1 MTPRTYPLLAL
12 LAAVTWSAPALAQT
26 GPTPEPLDA
35 TFNVFMRATLIGL
48 ERVRVEQTASGWTI
62 SSTGQL
68 SPPLDVVN
76 RRFEMRYD
84 SEWRPLRLSLDA
96 TVKGQPYSLQTT
108 FRGSSA
114 TSEVRQG
121 RERTTQTAT
130 VSAETVV
137 LANNFIMFFAAYEAL
152 TRRLAGL
159 AAGAELPVYVAPF
172 GEIIARLNS
181 FSDDQI
187 QTAAN
192 LIDVRRYQVTFLDPG
207 LPLETEIWA
216 DADHRLLRVSIP
228 VASLDVARQDVISA
242 GSRLLSER
250 HPGDEEVRVAA
261 SGFSLAVTITKPVGQ
276 APPAAGRWPAVLLV
290 PGSGLVDR
298 DERVF
303 GIPIFGQIAGALA
316 DAGVLVARYDKRG
329 VGQSGGRTESATLE
343 DYADDVRTI
352 VRYLDRR
359 PDVDQ
364 QRIVAVGHSEG
375 GWVALLAASK
385 ENKIAGLAL
394 IATPGIVGAELALEQ
409 QRHALDRTVDSL
421 VERHA
426 KIDLQR
432 KIHQAVIS
440 GQGWDDIPADLRRQ
454 ADTPWFRSFL
464 TFDPAD
470 AMRNVRQPII
480 IVQGELDRQVPPY
493 HADQLVELARTRN
506 RDVSADAVLLDGIN
520 HLLVPAT
527 TGEVDEYT
535 RLAGE
540 TVSPELVSA
549 IIDWLS
555 RTLPAPGR

>member
-1 MTPRTYPLLAL
+1 MATRTCALLAL

-26 GPTPEPLDA
+26 GPRPEPLDA
-35 TFNVFMRATLIGL
+35 TFNVFLRATLIGF
-48 ERVRVEQTASGWTI
+48 ERVRVERTATGWTI
-62 SSTGQL
+62 SSIGEL
-68 SPPLDVVN
+68 SPPLDVLN
-76 RRFEMRYD
+76 RRFELRYD
-84 SEWRPLRLSLDA
+84 SEWRPLELSIEA

-108 FRGSSA
+108 FRGGAA
-114 TSEVRQG
+114 TSEVRRG
-121 RERTTQTAT
+121 SERTTQTAA

-137 LANNFIMFFAAYEAL
+137 LPNDFFAAYEAL

-159 AAGAELPVYVAPF
+159 AAGAELPVYVAPL
-172 GEIIARLNS
+172 GEVTVRLNS

-187 QTAAN
+187 QTAVDV
-192 LIDVRRYQVTFLDPG
+192 IDVRRYQVTFLDPG
-207 LPLETEIWA
+207 LPFEAEIWA
-216 DADHRLLRVSIP
+216 DADHRLLRVSVP
-228 VASLDVARQDVISA
+228 AASLDIARQDVISA

-250 HPGDEEVRVAA
+250 HPGDEEVRVGA
-261 SGFSLAVTITKPVGQ
+261 SGFSLAATITKPVGQ
-276 APPAAGRWPAVLLV
+276 APAAAGPWPAVLLV
-290 PGSGLVDR
+290 PGSESVDR
-298 DERVF
+298 DEDVF

-316 DAGVLVARYDKRG
+316 DAGFLVARYDKRG
-329 VGQSGGRTESATLE
+329 VGQSGGRAESAALE
-343 DYADDVRTI
+343 DYADDVRI
-352 VRYLDRR
+352 MVRYLDKR
-359 PDVDQ
+359 PDVDRW
-364 QRIVAVGHSEG
+364 RIVVAGHSEG

-385 ENKIAGLAL
+385 EKKIAGLAL
-394 IATPGIVGAELALEQ
+394 IATPSIVGAELVLEQ
-409 QRHALDRTVDSL
+409 QRRVLDRTVDSL

-432 KIHQAVIS
+432 KIHHAVIS

-470 AMRNVRQPII
+470 TMRKVRQPVI

-493 HADQLVELARTRN
+493 HADQLVELARARN
-506 RDVSADAVLLDGIN
+506 RDVSAVFLDGIN
-520 HLLVPAT
+520 HLLVPGT
-527 TGEVDEYT
+527 TGAADEYA

>member
-1 MTPRTYPLLAL
+1 MTPRTYALLAL
-12 LAAVTWSAPALAQT
+12 LAAVTWSAPALAQNR
-26 GPTPEPLDA
+26 PPPEPLDA
-35 TFNVFMRATLIGL
+35 TFNVFVRATLIGF
-48 ERVRVEQTASGWTI
+48 ERVRVEQTATGWTI
-62 SSTGQL
+62 SSIGEL
-68 SPPLDVVN
+68 SPPLDVLN
-76 RRFEMRYD
+76 RRFELLYD
-84 SEWRPLRLSLDA
+84 SEWRPLELSIDA

-108 FRGSSA
+108 FRGGSA

-121 RERTTQTAT
+121 SERTTQTAA

-137 LANNFIMFFAAYEAL
+137 LPNDFFAAYEAL

-159 AAGAELPVYVAPF
+159 AAGAELPVYVAPL
-172 GEIIARLNS
+172 GEVIARLNS

-187 QTAAN
+187 QTAVDV
-192 LIDVRRYQVTFLDPG
+192 IDVRRYQLTFLDPG
-207 LPLETEIWA
+207 LPFETELWA
-216 DADHRLLRVSIP
+216 DADHRLLRVSVP
-228 VASLDVARQDVISA
+228 AASLDVARQDVISA
-242 GSRLLSER
+242 GARLLTER
-250 HPGDEEVRVAA
+250 HPGDEEARVAA
-261 SGFSLAVTITKPVGQ
+261 SGFSLAATITKPVGQ

-290 PGSGLVDR
+290 PGSESVDR
-298 DERVF
+298 DEDVF

-316 DAGVLVARYDKRG
+316 DAGFLVARYDKRG
-329 VGQSGGRTESATLE
+329 VGLSGGRAESAALE
-343 DYADDVRTI
+343 DYADDVRTM
-352 VRYLDRR
+352 VRYLDKR
-359 PDVDQ
+359 PDVDR

-394 IATPGIVGAELALEQ
+394 VATPSIVGAELVLEQ
-409 QRHALDRTVDSL
+409 QRRALDRTVDSL
-421 VERHA
+421 IERHA
-426 KIDLQR
+426 QIDLQR
-432 KIHQAVIS
+432 KIHRAVIS
-440 GQGWDDIPADLRRQ
+440 GRGWDDIPADLRRQ

-470 AMRNVRQPII
+470 AMRKVRQPVI

-493 HADQLVELARTRN
+493 HADQLIELARARN

-527 TGEVDEYT
+527 TGEADEYA

>member
-1 MTPRTYPLLAL
+1 MTPRTYARLAL
-12 LAAVTWSAPALAQT
+12 LAAVIWSAPALAQT
-26 GPTPEPLDA
+26 GPPPEPLDA
-35 TFNVFMRATLIGL
+35 TFNIFMRATPIGL
-48 ERVRVEQTASGWTI
+48 ERVRVERTASGWTI
-62 SSTGQL
+62 SSTGRL

-84 SEWRPLRLSLDA
+84 SEWRPLELSIDA

-121 RERTTQTAT
+121 GERTTQTAT
-130 VSAETVV
+130 VSAETVA
-137 LANNFIMFFAAYEAL
+137 LPNNLFAPYEAL

-159 AAGAELPVYVAPF
+159 AAGAELPLYVAPR

-187 QTAAN
+187 QTAVN
-192 LIDVRRYQVTFLDPG
+192 VIDVRRYQVTFLNPG
-207 LPLETEIWA
+207 LPLEVEIWA

-228 VASLDVARQDVISA
+228 AASLDVARQDVVSA

-261 SGFSLAVTITKPVGQ
+261 SGFSLVATITKPVGQ

-290 PGSGLVDR
+290 PGPESVDR
-298 DERVF
+298 DEHVF

-316 DAGVLVARYDKRG
+316 DAGFLVARYDKRG

-343 DYADDVRTI
+343 DYVDDVRTI

-359 PDVDQ
+359 PDVDR
-364 QRIVAVGHSEG
+364 QRIVAAGHSDG

-385 ENKIAGLAL
+385 EKKIAGLAL
-394 IATPGIVGAELALEQ
+394 IATPGIVGAELVLEQ
-409 QRHALDRTVDSL
+409 QRRALDRTVDSL

-470 AMRNVRQPII
+470 AMRKVRQPVI

-493 HADQLVELARTRN
+493 HADQLVELARART

-527 TGEVDEYT
+527 TGEVDEYA

>member
-1 MTPRTYPLLAL
+1 MTPRTYARLAL
-12 LAAVTWSAPALAQT
+12 LAAVIWSAPALAQT
-26 GPTPEPLDA
+26 GPPPEPLDA
-35 TFNVFMRATLIGL
+35 TFNIFMRATPIGL
-48 ERVRVEQTASGWTI
+48 ERVRVERTASGWTI
-62 SSTGQL
+62 SSTGRL
-68 SPPLDVVN
+68 SPALDVVN

-84 SEWRPLRLSLDA
+84 SEWRPLELSIDA

-121 RERTTQTAT
+121 GERTTQTAT
-130 VSAETVV
+130 VSAETVA
-137 LANNFIMFFAAYEAL
+137 LPNNLFAPYEAL

-159 AAGAELPVYVAPF
+159 AAGAELPLYVAPR

-187 QTAAN
+187 QTAVN
-192 LIDVRRYQVTFLDPG
+192 VIDVRRYQVTFLNPG
-207 LPLETEIWA
+207 LPLEVEIWA

-228 VASLDVARQDVISA
+228 AASLDVARQDVVSA

-261 SGFSLAVTITKPVGQ
+261 SGFSLVATITKPVGQ

-290 PGSGLVDR
+290 PGPESVDR
-298 DERVF
+298 DEHVF

-316 DAGVLVARYDKRG
+316 DAGFLVARYDKRG

-343 DYADDVRTI
+343 DYVDDVRTI

-359 PDVDQ
+359 PDVDR
-364 QRIVAVGHSEG
+364 QRIVAAGHSDG

-385 ENKIAGLAL
+385 EKKIAGLAL
-394 IATPGIVGAELALEQ
+394 IATPGIVGAELVLEQ
-409 QRHALDRTVDSL
+409 QRRALDRTVDSL

-470 AMRNVRQPII
+470 AMRKVRQPVIV
-480 IVQGELDRQVPPY
+480 VQGELDRQVPPY
-493 HADQLVELARTRN
+493 HADQLVELARART

-527 TGEVDEYT
+527 TGEVDEYA

>member
-1 MTPRTYPLLAL
+1 MATRTCALLAL

-26 GPTPEPLDA
+26 RPPPEPLDA
-35 TFNVFMRATLIGL
+35 TFNVFVRATLVGF
-48 ERVRVEQTASGWTI
+48 ERVRVEQTATGWTI
-62 SSTGQL
+62 SSIGEL
-68 SPPLDVVN
+68 SPPLDVLN
-76 RRFEMRYD
+76 RRFELRYD
-84 SEWRPLRLSLDA
+84 SEWRPLELSIDA

-108 FRGSSA
+108 FRGGSA
-114 TSEVRQG
+114 TSELRQG
-121 RERTTQTAT
+121 SERTTQTAA

-137 LANNFIMFFAAYEAL
+137 LPNDFFAAYEAL

-159 AAGAELPVYVAPF
+159 AAGAELPVYVAPL
-172 GEIIARLNS
+172 GEVIARLNS

-187 QTAAN
+187 QTAVDV
-192 LIDVRRYQVTFLDPG
+192 IDVRRYQLTFLDPG
-207 LPLETEIWA
+207 LPFETELWA
-216 DADHRLLRVSIP
+216 DADHRLLRVSVP
-228 VASLDVARQDVISA
+228 AASLDIARQDVISA

-261 SGFSLAVTITKPVGQ
+261 SGFSLAATITKPVGQ
-276 APPAAGRWPAVLLV
+276 APPVAGPWPAVLLV
-290 PGSGLVDR
+290 PGSGSVDR
-298 DERVF
+298 DEDVF

-316 DAGVLVARYDKRG
+316 DAGFLVARYDKRG
-329 VGQSGGRTESATLE
+329 VGLSGGRAESAALE
-343 DYADDVRTI
+343 DYADDVRTM
-352 VRYLDRR
+352 VRYLDKR
-359 PDVDQ
+359 PDVDR

-394 IATPGIVGAELALEQ
+394 VATPSIVGAELVLEQ
-409 QRHALDRTVDSL
+409 QRRALDRTVDSL

-440 GQGWDDIPADLRRQ
+440 GEGWDDIPADLRRQ

-470 AMRNVRQPII
+470 VMRKVRQPVI

-493 HADQLVELARTRN
+493 HADQLIELARARN
-506 RDVSADAVLLDGIN
+506 RDVSADGVSLDGIN

-527 TGEVDEYT
+527 TGEADEYA

>member
-1 MTPRTYPLLAL
+1 MTPRTYALLAL
-12 LAAVTWSAPALAQT
+12 LAAVTWSAPALAQNR
-26 GPTPEPLDA
+26 PPPEPLDA
-35 TFNVFMRATLIGL
+35 MFNVFVRGTLIGF
-48 ERVRVEQTASGWTI
+48 ERVRVEQTATGWTI
-62 SSTGQL
+62 SSIGQL
-68 SPPLDVVN
+68 SPPLDVLN
-76 RRFEMRYD
+76 RRFELLYD
-84 SEWRPLRLSLDA
+84 SEWRPLKLSIDA

-108 FRGSSA
+108 FRGGSA

-121 RERTTQTAT
+121 SERTTQTAA

-137 LANNFIMFFAAYEAL
+137 LPNDFFAAYEAL

-159 AAGAELPVYVAPF
+159 AAGAELPVYVAPL
-172 GEIIARLNS
+172 GEVTVRLNS

-187 QTAAN
+187 QTAVDV
-192 LIDVRRYQVTFLDPG
+192 IDVRRYQLTFLDPG
-207 LPLETEIWA
+207 LPFEAEIWA
-216 DADHRLLRVSIP
+216 DADHRLLRVSVP
-228 VASLDVARQDVISA
+228 AASLDIARQDVISA

-250 HPGDEEVRVAA
+250 HPGDEEVRVGA
-261 SGFSLAVTITKPVGQ
+261 SGFSLAATITKPVGQ
-276 APPAAGRWPAVLLV
+276 APAAAGRWPAVLLV
-290 PGSGLVDR
+290 PGSESVDR
-298 DERVF
+298 DEDVF

-316 DAGVLVARYDKRG
+316 DAGFLVARYDKRG
-329 VGQSGGRTESATLE
+329 VGQSGGRAESAALE
-343 DYADDVRTI
+343 DYADDVRI
-352 VRYLDRR
+352 MVRYLDKR
-359 PDVDQ
+359 PDVDR

-394 IATPGIVGAELALEQ
+394 VATPSIVGAELVLEQ
-409 QRHALDRTVDSL
+409 QRRVLDRTVDSL

-426 KIDLQR
+426 LIDLQR

-440 GQGWDDIPADLRRQ
+440 GRGWDDIPADLRRQ

-470 AMRNVRQPII
+470 AMRKVRQPVI

-493 HADQLVELARTRN
+493 HADQLVELARARN
-506 RDVSADAVLLDGIN
+506 RDVSADAVLLGGIN

-527 TGEVDEYT
+527 TGEAGEYA

>member
-1 MTPRTYPLLAL
+1 MTPRTYARLAL
-12 LAAVTWSAPALAQT
+12 LAAVIWSAPALAQT
-26 GPTPEPLDA
+26 GPLPEPLDA
-35 TFNVFMRATLIGL
+35 TFNIFMRATLIGL
-48 ERVRVEQTASGWTI
+48 ERVRVERTASGWTI
-62 SSTGQL
+62 SSTGRL
-68 SPPLDVVN
+68 CPPLDVVN

-84 SEWRPLRLSLDA
+84 SEWRPLELSIDA

-121 RERTTQTAT
+121 GERTTQTAT
-130 VSAETVV
+130 VSADTVA
-137 LANNFIMFFAAYEAL
+137 LPNNLFAPYEAL

-159 AAGAELPVYVAPF
+159 AAGAELPLYVAPR

-187 QTAAN
+187 QTAVN
-192 LIDVRRYQVTFLDPG
+192 VIDVHRYQVTFLNPG
-207 LPLETEIWA
+207 LPLEVEIWA

-228 VASLDVARQDVISA
+228 AASLDVARQDVVSA

-261 SGFSLAVTITKPVGQ
+261 SGFSLVATITKPVGQ
-276 APPAAGRWPAVLLV
+276 APPAAGRWPTVLLV
-290 PGSGLVDR
+290 PGPESVDR
-298 DERVF
+298 DEHVF

-316 DAGVLVARYDKRG
+316 DAGFLVARYDKRG

-343 DYADDVRTI
+343 DYVDDVRTI
-352 VRYLDRR
+352 IRYLDRR
-359 PDVDQ
+359 PDVDR
-364 QRIVAVGHSEG
+364 QRIVAAGHSDG

-385 ENKIAGLAL
+385 EKKIAGLAL
-394 IATPGIVGAELALEQ
+394 IATPGIVGAELVLEQ
-409 QRHALDRTVDSL
+409 QRRALDRTVDSL

-440 GQGWDDIPADLRRQ
+440 GQGWDDIPAELRRQ

-470 AMRNVRQPII
+470 AMRKVRQPVI

-493 HADQLVELARTRN
+493 HADQLVELARART
-506 RDVSADAVLLDGIN
+506 RDVSADTVLLDGIN
-520 HLLVPAT
+520 HLLVSAT
-527 TGEVDEYT
+527 TGEVDEYA

-540 TVSPELVSA
+540 TVSPELISA

>member
-1 MTPRTYPLLAL
+1 MTPRAYALLAL

-26 GPTPEPLDA
+26 RPPPEPLDA
-35 TFNVFMRATLIGL
+35 TFNVFVRATLIGF
-48 ERVRVEQTASGWTI
+48 ERVRVEQTATGWTI
-62 SSTGQL
+62 SSIGEL
-68 SPPLDVVN
+68 SPPLDVLN

-84 SEWRPLRLSLDA
+84 SEWRPLELSINA

-108 FRGSSA
+108 FRGGSA

-121 RERTTQTAT
+121 IERTTQTAA
-130 VSAETVV
+130 VSAETVA
-137 LANNFIMFFAAYEAL
+137 LPNDFFAAYEAL

-159 AAGAELPVYVAPF
+159 AAGAELPVYVAPL
-172 GEIIARLNS
+172 GEVIARLNS

-187 QTAAN
+187 QTAVDV
-192 LIDVRRYQVTFLDPG
+192 IDVRRYQLTFLDPG
-207 LPLETEIWA
+207 LPFETEIWA
-216 DADHRLLRVSIP
+216 DADHRLLRVSVP
-228 VASLDVARQDVISA
+228 AASLDVARQDVVSA
-242 GSRLLSER
+242 GARLLSER

-261 SGFSLAVTITKPVGQ
+261 SGFSLAATITKPVGQ

-290 PGSGLVDR
+290 PNSESVDR
-298 DERVF
+298 DEDVF

-316 DAGVLVARYDKRG
+316 DAGFLVARYDKRG
-329 VGQSGGRTESATLE
+329 VGLSGGRVESAALE
-343 DYADDVRTI
+343 DYADDVRTM
-352 VRYLDRR
+352 VRYLDKR
-359 PDVDQ
+359 PDVDR

-394 IATPGIVGAELALEQ
+394 IATPSIVGAELVLEQ
-409 QRHALDRTVDSL
+409 QRRMLDRTVDSL

-426 KIDLQR
+426 QIDLQR

-440 GQGWDDIPADLRRQ
+440 GRGWDDIPADLRRQ

-470 AMRNVRQPII
+470 AMRKVRQPVIV
-480 IVQGELDRQVPPY
+480 VQGELDRQVPPY
-493 HADQLVELARTRN
+493 HADQLIELARARN

-527 TGEVDEYT
+527 TGAADEYA

>member
-1 MTPRTYPLLAL
+1 MTTRTCALLAL

-26 GPTPEPLDA
+26 GPRPEPLDA
-35 TFNVFMRATLIGL
+35 TFNVFLRATLIGF
-48 ERVRVEQTASGWTI
+48 ERVRVERTATGWTI
-62 SSTGQL
+62 SSIGQL
-68 SPPLDVVN
+68 SPPLDVLN
-76 RRFEMRYD
+76 RRFELRYD
-84 SEWRPLRLSLDA
+84 SEWRPLELSIDA

-108 FRGSSA
+108 FRGGAA
-114 TSEVRQG
+114 TSEVRRG
-121 RERTTQTAT
+121 SERTTQTAA

-137 LANNFIMFFAAYEAL
+137 LPNDFFAAYEAL

-159 AAGAELPVYVAPF
+159 AAGAELPVYVAPV
-172 GEIIARLNS
+172 GEVIARLNS

-187 QTAAN
+187 QTAVDV
-192 LIDVRRYQVTFLDPG
+192 IDVRRYQVTFLDPG
-207 LPLETEIWA
+207 LPFEAEIWA
-216 DADHRLLRVSIP
+216 DADHRLLRVSVP
-228 VASLDVARQDVISA
+228 AASLDIARQDVISA

-250 HPGDEEVRVAA
+250 HPGDEEVRVGA
-261 SGFSLAVTITKPVGQ
+261 SGFSLAATITKPVGQ
-276 APPAAGRWPAVLLV
+276 APAAAGPWPAVLLV
-290 PGSGLVDR
+290 PGSESVDQ
-298 DERVF
+298 DEDVF

-316 DAGVLVARYDKRG
+316 DAGFLVARYDKRG
-329 VGQSGGRTESATLE
+329 VGQSGGRAESAALE
-343 DYADDVRTI
+343 DYADDVRI
-352 VRYLDRR
+352 MVRYLDKR
-359 PDVDQ
+359 PDVDRW
-364 QRIVAVGHSEG
+364 RIVVAGHSEG

-385 ENKIAGLAL
+385 EKKIAGLAL
-394 IATPGIVGAELALEQ
+394 IATPSIVGAELVLEQ
-409 QRHALDRTVDSL
+409 QRRALDRTVDSL

-432 KIHQAVIS
+432 KIHHAVIS

-470 AMRNVRQPII
+470 TMRKVRQPVI

-493 HADQLVELARTRN
+493 HADQLVELARARN
-506 RDVSADAVLLDGIN
+506 RDVSAVFLDGIN

-527 TGEVDEYT
+527 TGEADEYA

>member
-1 MTPRTYPLLAL
+1 MTPRTYARLAL

-26 GPTPEPLDA
+26 GPPPEPLGA

-48 ERVRVEQTASGWTI
+48 ERVRVERTATGWTI

-84 SEWRPLRLSLDA
+84 SAWRPLELSIDA

-114 TSEVRQG
+114 TSEVRHG
-121 RERTTQTAT
+121 GERTTQTAA
-130 VSAETVV
+130 VSAETVA
-137 LANNFIMFFAAYEAL
+137 LPNNFFAAYEAL

-159 AAGAELPVYVAPF
+159 AAGAELPVYVAPR

-181 FSDDQI
+181 FSNDQI
-187 QTAAN
+187 QTAVN
-192 LIDVRRYQVTFLDPG
+192 VIDVRRYQVTFLNPG

-228 VASLDVARQDVISA
+228 AASLDVGRQDVISA
-242 GSRLLSER
+242 GSRLLGER

-261 SGFSLAVTITKPVGQ
+261 SGFSLAATITKPVGQ

-290 PGSGLVDR
+290 PGSGSVDR
-298 DERVF
+298 DEHVF

-316 DAGVLVARYDKRG
+316 DAGFLVARYDKRG
-329 VGQSGGRTESATLE
+329 VGQSGGRAESAALE
-343 DYADDVRTI
+343 DYADDVRTM
-352 VRYLDRR
+352 VRYLDRH

-364 QRIVAVGHSEG
+364 QRIVTAGHSAG

-394 IATPGIVGAELALEQ
+394 IATPGIVGAELVLEQ

-440 GQGWDDIPADLRRQ
+440 GRGWDDIPADLRRQ

-464 TFDPAD
+464 TFDPGD
-470 AMRNVRQPII
+470 VMRKVRQPVI

-493 HADQLVELARTRN
+493 HADQLVELARARN

-527 TGEVDEYT
+527 TGEVDEYA

>member
-1 MTPRTYPLLAL
+1 MTPRAYALLAL

-26 GPTPEPLDA
+26 RPPPEPLDA
-35 TFNVFMRATLIGL
+35 TFNVFVRATLIGF
-48 ERVRVEQTASGWTI
+48 ERVRVEQTATGWTI
-62 SSTGQL
+62 SSIGEL
-68 SPPLDVVN
+68 SPPLDVLN

-84 SEWRPLRLSLDA
+84 SEWRPLELSINA
-96 TVKGQPYSLQTT
+96 TVKGQPYSLQTI
-108 FRGSSA
+108 FRGGSA

-121 RERTTQTAT
+121 IERTTQTAA
-130 VSAETVV
+130 VSAETVA
-137 LANNFIMFFAAYEAL
+137 LPNDFFAAYEAL

-159 AAGAELPVYVAPF
+159 AAGAELPVYVAPL
-172 GEIIARLNS
+172 GEVIARLNS

-187 QTAAN
+187 QTAVDV
-192 LIDVRRYQVTFLDPG
+192 IDVRRYQLTFLDPG
-207 LPLETEIWA
+207 LPFETEIWA
-216 DADHRLLRVSIP
+216 DADHRLLRVSVP
-228 VASLDVARQDVISA
+228 AASLDVARQDVVSA
-242 GSRLLSER
+242 GARLLSER

-261 SGFSLAVTITKPVGQ
+261 SGFSLAATITKPVGQ

-290 PGSGLVDR
+290 PNSESVDR
-298 DERVF
+298 DEDVF

-316 DAGVLVARYDKRG
+316 DAGFLVARYDKRG
-329 VGQSGGRTESATLE
+329 VGLSGGRVESAALE
-343 DYADDVRTI
+343 DYADDVRTM
-352 VRYLDRR
+352 VRYLDKR
-359 PDVDQ
+359 PDVDR

-394 IATPGIVGAELALEQ
+394 IATPSIVGAELVLEQ
-409 QRHALDRTVDSL
+409 QRRMLDRTVDSL

-426 KIDLQR
+426 QIDLQR

-440 GQGWDDIPADLRRQ
+440 GRGWDDIPADLRRQ

-470 AMRNVRQPII
+470 AMRKVRQPVIV
-480 IVQGELDRQVPPY
+480 VQGELDRQVPPY
-493 HADQLVELARTRN
+493 HADQLIELARARN

-527 TGEVDEYT
+527 TGAADEYA

>member
-1 MTPRTYPLLAL
+1 MTLRIYARLAL

-26 GPTPEPLDA
+26 GPPPEPLDA
-35 TFNVFMRATLIGL
+35 TFNVFVRATLLGF
-48 ERVRVEQTASGWTI
+48 ERVRVERTATGWTI
-62 SSTGQL
+62 SSIGQL
-68 SPPLDVVN
+68 SPPLDVLN

-84 SEWRPLRLSLDA
+84 SEWRPLELSIDA

-108 FRGSSA
+108 FSGSSA

-121 RERTTQTAT
+121 SERTTQTAA
-130 VSAETVV
+130 VSAETVA
-137 LANNFIMFFAAYEAL
+137 LPNNFFAAYEAL

-159 AAGAELPVYVAPF
+159 AAGAELPVFVAPL
-172 GEIIARLNS
+172 GEIVARLNS

-187 QTAAN
+187 QTAVNA
-192 LIDVRRYQVTFLDPG
+192 IDIRRYQVTFLNPG

-228 VASLDVARQDVISA
+228 AASLDVARQDVISA

-261 SGFSLAVTITKPVGQ
+261 SGFNLAATITKPVGQ
-276 APPAAGRWPAVLLV
+276 APPVAGPWPAVLLV
-290 PGSGLVDR
+290 PGSGSVDR
-298 DERVF
+298 DEDVF

-316 DAGVLVARYDKRG
+316 DAGFLVARYDKRG
-329 VGQSGGRTESATLE
+329 VGWSGGRAESAALE
-343 DYADDVRTI
+343 DYADDVRTM

-364 QRIVAVGHSEG
+364 QRIVAAGHSDG

-394 IATPGIVGAELALEQ
+394 IATPGIVGAELVLEQ

-440 GQGWDDIPADLRRQ
+440 GEGWDDIPADLRRQ

-470 AMRNVRQPII
+470 AMRRVRQPVI
-480 IVQGELDRQVPPY
+480 IVQGELDRQVPSY
-493 HADQLVELARTRN
+493 HADQLVELARARN

-527 TGEVDEYT
+527 TGEVDEYA

-549 IIDWLS
+549 IINWLS

>member
-1 MTPRTYPLLAL
+1 MTPRTCALLAL

-26 GPTPEPLDA
+26 GPPPEPLDA
-35 TFNVFMRATLIGL
+35 TFNVVVRATLLGF
-48 ERVRVEQTASGWTI
+48 ERVRVERTATGWTI
-62 SSTGQL
+62 SSIGQL
-68 SPPLDVVN
+68 SPPLDILN

-84 SEWRPLRLSLDA
+84 SEWRPLELSIDA

-121 RERTTQTAT
+121 SERTTQTAA
-130 VSAETVV
+130 VSAETVA
-137 LANNFIMFFAAYEAL
+137 LPNNFFAAYEAL

-159 AAGAELPVYVAPF
+159 AAGAELPVYVAPL
-172 GEIIARLNS
+172 GEMIARLNS

-187 QTAAN
+187 QTAVN
-192 LIDVRRYQVTFLDPG
+192 VIDVRRYQVTFLDPG
-207 LPLETEIWA
+207 QPFEAEIWA
-216 DADHRLLRVSIP
+216 DADHRLLRVSVP
-228 VASLDVARQDVISA
+228 AASLDVARQDVMSA
-242 GSRLLSER
+242 GSRLLTER

-261 SGFSLAVTITKPVGQ
+261 SGFSLAATITKPVGQ
-276 APPAAGRWPAVLLV
+276 APPAASPWPAVLLV
-290 PGSGLVDR
+290 PGSASVDR
-298 DERVF
+298 DEDVF

-316 DAGVLVARYDKRG
+316 DAGFLVARYDKRG
-329 VGQSGGRTESATLE
+329 VGQSGGRAESAALE
-343 DYADDVRTI
+343 DYADDVRTM
-352 VRYLDRR
+352 VKYLDRR

-364 QRIVAVGHSEG
+364 ERIVAAGHSEG

-385 ENKIAGLAL
+385 ENKLAGLAL
-394 IATPGIVGAELALEQ
+394 IATPGIVGAELVLEQ
-409 QRHALDRTVDSL
+409 QQRALDRTVDSL

-426 KIDLQR
+426 QMNLQR

-440 GQGWDDIPADLRRQ
+440 GQGWDDIPAGLRRQ

-470 AMRNVRQPII
+470 AMRKVRQPVI
-480 IVQGELDRQVPPY
+480 IVQGDLDRQVPSY
-493 HADQLVELARTRN
+493 HADQLVELARARN
-506 RDVSADAVLLDGIN
+506 RDVSADAVFLDGIN
-520 HLLVPAT
+520 HLLVSAT
-527 TGEVDEYT
+527 TGEVDEYA

>member
-1 MTPRTYPLLAL
+1 MTTRTYALLVL

-26 GPTPEPLDA
+26 GLLPEPLDA
-35 TFNVFMRATLIGL
+35 TFNVFVRATLVGF
-48 ERVRVEQTASGWTI
+48 ERVRVEQTATGWTI
-62 SSTGQL
+62 SSIGEL
-68 SPPLDVVN
+68 SPPLDVLN

-84 SEWRPLRLSLDA
+84 SEWRPLELSIDA

-108 FRGSSA
+108 FRGTSA

-121 RERTTQTAT
+121 SERTTQTAA
-130 VSAETVV
+130 VSAKTVT
-137 LANNFIMFFAAYEAL
+137 LPNNFFAAYEAF

-159 AAGAELPVYVAPF
+159 AAGAELPVYVAPL
-172 GEIIARLNS
+172 GEVIARLNS

-187 QTAAN
+187 QTAVDV
-192 LIDVRRYQVTFLDPG
+192 IDVRRYQVTFMDPG
-207 LPLETEIWA
+207 LPFETEIWA
-216 DADHRLLRVSIP
+216 DADHRLLRVSVP
-228 VASLDVARQDVISA
+228 AASLDVARQDVIAA
-242 GSRLLSER
+242 GARLLRER

-261 SGFSLAVTITKPVGQ
+261 SGFSLAATITTPVGQ
-276 APPAAGRWPAVLLV
+276 APPAAGPWPAVLLV
-290 PGSGLVDR
+290 PGSESVDR
-298 DERVF
+298 DEDVF

-316 DAGVLVARYDKRG
+316 DAGFLVARYDKRS
-329 VGQSGGRTESATLE
+329 VGQSGGRAESAALE
-343 DYADDVRTI
+343 DYADDVRTM

-359 PDVDQ
+359 PDVDR
-364 QRIVAVGHSEG
+364 QRIVVAGHSDG

-385 ENKIAGLAL
+385 ENKIAALAL
-394 IATPGIVGAELALEQ
+394 IATPGIVGAELVFEQ

-421 VERHA
+421 VERHDQ
-426 KIDLQR
+426 IDLQR

-440 GQGWDDIPADLRRQ
+440 GRGWDDIPADLRRQ

-470 AMRNVRQPII
+470 VMRKVRQPVI
-480 IVQGELDRQVPPY
+480 IVQGDLDRQVPSY
-493 HADQLVELARTRN
+493 HADQLVELARARN
-506 RDVSADAVLLDGIN
+506 RDVSADAVFLDGIN

-527 TGEVDEYT
+527 TGEVDEYAG
-535 RLAGE
+535 LGGE

>member
-1 MTPRTYPLLAL
+1 MAPRTYARLAL
-12 LAAVTWSAPALAQT
+12 LAAVTWPAPALAQT
-26 GPTPEPLDA
+26 GSPPEPLDA
-35 TFNVFMRATLIGL
+35 TFNVFVRATPIGL
-48 ERVRVEQTASGWTI
+48 ERVQVERTATGWTI
-62 SSTGQL
+62 SSTGRL

-84 SEWRPLRLSLDA
+84 SEWRPLELSIDA

-121 RERTTQTAT
+121 GERTTQTTA
-130 VSAETVV
+130 VSAETVA
-137 LANNFIMFFAAYEAL
+137 LPNNFFAGYEAL

-159 AAGAELPVYVAPF
+159 AAGAELPVYVAPR
-172 GEIIARLNS
+172 GEIIVRLAS

-187 QTAAN
+187 QTAGN
-192 LIDVRRYQVTFLDPG
+192 VIDVRRYQVTFLNPG

-216 DADHRLLRVSIP
+216 DADHRLLRVRIP
-228 VASLDVARQDVISA
+228 ASSLDVARQDVISA

-250 HPGDEEVRVAA
+250 HPGDEEVRVAG
-261 SGFSLAVTITKPVGQ
+261 SGFSLAATITKPVGQ
-276 APPAAGRWPAVLLV
+276 ARPAAGRWPAVLLV
-290 PGSGLVDR
+290 PSSGSVDR

-303 GIPIFGQIAGALA
+303 GIPIFGQMAGALA
-316 DAGVLVARYDKRG
+316 DAGFLVARYDKRG
-329 VGQSGGRTESATLE
+329 VGQSGGRPESASLE
-343 DYADDVRTI
+343 DYADDVRTM

-364 QRIVAVGHSEG
+364 QRIVAAGHSEG
-375 GWVALLAASK
+375 GSVALLAASK
-385 ENKIAGLAL
+385 ENKLAGLAL
-394 IATPGIVGAELALEQ
+394 IATPGIVGAELVLEQ
-409 QRHALDRTVDSL
+409 QRHVLDRTVDSL

-426 KIDLQR
+426 KMDLQR
-432 KIHQAVIS
+432 KIHRAVIS

-470 AMRNVRQPII
+470 AMRKVRQPVII
-480 IVQGELDRQVPPY
+480 MQGEFDRQVPPY
-493 HADQLVELARTRN
+493 HADQLVELARARD

-527 TGEVDEYT
+527 TGEVDEYA
-535 RLAGE
+535 RLASG

-549 IIDWLS
+549 LIDWLT
-555 RTLPAPGR
+555 RTLPAGR

>member
-1 MTPRTYPLLAL
+1 MTPCTYARLAL
-12 LAAVTWSAPALAQT
+12 LAAVTWSASALAQT
-26 GPTPEPLDA
+26 GPPPEPLDA
-35 TFNVFMRATLIGL
+35 TFNVFVRARLLGF
-48 ERVRVEQTASGWTI
+48 ERVRVERTATGWTI
-62 SSTGQL
+62 SSIGQL
-68 SPPLDVVN
+68 SPPLDVLN

-84 SEWRPLRLSLDA
+84 SEWRPLELSIDA

-108 FRGSSA
+108 FGGRSA

-121 RERTTQTAT
+121 SERTTQTAA
-130 VSAETVV
+130 VSAETVA
-137 LANNFIMFFAAYEAL
+137 LPNDFFAAYEAL

-159 AAGAELPVYVAPF
+159 AAGAELPVFVAPL
-172 GEIIARLNS
+172 GEIVARLNS

-187 QTAAN
+187 QTAVN
-192 LIDVRRYQVTFLDPG
+192 VIDVRRYQVTFLNPG

-228 VASLDVARQDVISA
+228 AASLDVARQDVISA

-261 SGFSLAVTITKPVGQ
+261 SGFSLAATITKPVGQ
-276 APPAAGRWPAVLLV
+276 APPVAGPWPAVLLV
-290 PGSGLVDR
+290 PGSGSVDR
-298 DERVF
+298 DEDVF

-316 DAGVLVARYDKRG
+316 DAGFLVARYDKRG
-329 VGQSGGRTESATLE
+329 VGRSGGRAESAALE
-343 DYADDVRTI
+343 DYADDVRTM

-364 QRIVAVGHSEG
+364 QRIVVAGHSEG

-394 IATPGIVGAELALEQ
+394 IATPGIGGAELVVEQ

-440 GQGWDDIPADLRRQ
+440 GEGWDDIPADLRRQ

-470 AMRNVRQPII
+470 AMRRVRQPVI
-480 IVQGELDRQVPPY
+480 IVQGELDRQVPSY
-493 HADQLVELARTRN
+493 HADQLVELARARN

-527 TGEVDEYT
+527 TGEMDEYAT
-535 RLAGE
+535 LAGE

>member
-1 MTPRTYPLLAL
+1 MTTRTCALLAL

-26 GPTPEPLDA
+26 GPRPEPLDA
-35 TFNVFMRATLIGL
+35 TFNVFLRATLIGF
-48 ERVRVEQTASGWTI
+48 ERVRVERTATGWTI
-62 SSTGQL
+62 SSIGQL
-68 SPPLDVVN
+68 SPPLDVLN
-76 RRFEMRYD
+76 RRFELRYD
-84 SEWRPLRLSLDA
+84 SEWRPLELSIDA

-108 FRGSSA
+108 FRGGAA
-114 TSEVRQG
+114 TSEVRRG
-121 RERTTQTAT
+121 SERTTQTAA

-137 LANNFIMFFAAYEAL
+137 LPNDFFAAYEAL

-159 AAGAELPVYVAPF
+159 AAGAELPVYVAPV
-172 GEIIARLNS
+172 GEVIARLNS

-187 QTAAN
+187 QTAVDV
-192 LIDVRRYQVTFLDPG
+192 IDVRRYQVTFLDPG
-207 LPLETEIWA
+207 LPFEAEIWA
-216 DADHRLLRVSIP
+216 DADHRLLRVSVP
-228 VASLDVARQDVISA
+228 AASLDIARQDVISA

-250 HPGDEEVRVAA
+250 HPGDEEVRVGA
-261 SGFSLAVTITKPVGQ
+261 SGFSLAATITKPVGQ
-276 APPAAGRWPAVLLV
+276 APAAAGPWPAVLLV
-290 PGSGLVDR
+290 PGSESVDQ
-298 DERVF
+298 DEDVF

-316 DAGVLVARYDKRG
+316 DAGFLVARYDKRG
-329 VGQSGGRTESATLE
+329 VGQSGGRAESAALE
-343 DYADDVRTI
+343 DYADDVRI
-352 VRYLDRR
+352 MVRYLDKR
-359 PDVDQ
+359 PDVDRW
-364 QRIVAVGHSEG
+364 RIVVAGHSEG

-385 ENKIAGLAL
+385 EKKIAGLAL
-394 IATPGIVGAELALEQ
+394 IATPSIVGAELVLEQ
-409 QRHALDRTVDSL
+409 QRRALDRTVDSL

-432 KIHQAVIS
+432 KIHHAVIS
-440 GQGWDDIPADLRRQ
+440 GQRWDDIPADLRRQ

-470 AMRNVRQPII
+470 TMRKVRQPVI

-493 HADQLVELARTRN
+493 HADQLVELARARN
-506 RDVSADAVLLDGIN
+506 RDVSAVFLDGIN

-527 TGEVDEYT
+527 TGEADEYA

>member
-1 MTPRTYPLLAL
+1 MTPRTYARLAL
-12 LAAVTWSAPALAQT
+12 LAAVTWSASALAQT
-26 GPTPEPLDA
+26 GPPPEPLDA
-35 TFNVFMRATLIGL
+35 TFNVFVRATLLGF
-48 ERVRVEQTASGWTI
+48 ERVRVERTATGWTI
-62 SSTGQL
+62 GSIGQL
-68 SPPLDVVN
+68 SPPLDVLT

-84 SEWRPLRLSLDA
+84 SEWRPLELNIDA

-108 FRGSSA
+108 FGRSSA

-121 RERTTQTAT
+121 SERTTQTAA
-130 VSAETVV
+130 VSAETVA
-137 LANNFIMFFAAYEAL
+137 LPNNFFAAYEAL

-159 AAGAELPVYVAPF
+159 AAGAELPVFVAPL
-172 GEIIARLNS
+172 GEIVARLNS

-187 QTAAN
+187 QTAVN
-192 LIDVRRYQVTFLDPG
+192 VIDVRRYQVTFLNPG

-228 VASLDVARQDVISA
+228 AASLDVARQDVISA

-261 SGFSLAVTITKPVGQ
+261 SGFSLAATITKPVGQ
-276 APPAAGRWPAVLLV
+276 TPPVAGPWPAVLLV
-290 PGSGLVDR
+290 PGSGSVDR
-298 DERVF
+298 DEDVF

-316 DAGVLVARYDKRG
+316 DAGFLVARYDKRG
-329 VGQSGGRTESATLE
+329 VGRSGGRAESAALE
-343 DYADDVRTI
+343 DYADDVRTM

-364 QRIVAVGHSEG
+364 QRIVVAGHSEG

-394 IATPGIVGAELALEQ
+394 IATPGIVGAELVLEQ

-440 GQGWDDIPADLRRQ
+440 GEGWDDIPADLRRQ

-464 TFDPAD
+464 TFDPVD
-470 AMRNVRQPII
+470 AMRRVRQPVI
-480 IVQGELDRQVPPY
+480 IVQGELDRQVPSY
-493 HADQLVELARTRN
+493 HADQLVELARARN

-527 TGEVDEYT
+527 TGEMDEYT
-535 RLAGE
+535 TLAGE

>member
-1 MTPRTYPLLAL
+1 MTPRTFALLVL
-12 LAAVTWSAPALAQT
+12 LAAVTWSAPALAQP
-26 GPTPEPLDA
+26 GSPPDPLDA
-35 TFNVFMRATLIGL
+35 TFNVVMRARLLGF
-48 ERVRVEQTASGWTI
+48 ERVRVERTATGWTI
-62 SSTGQL
+62 SSIGEL
-68 SPPLDVVN
+68 SPPVDVLN

-84 SEWRPLRLSLDA
+84 SEWRPLELSIDA
-96 TVKGQPYSLQTT
+96 TVEGQPYSLQTT

-121 RERTTQTAT
+121 SERTTQTAA
-130 VSAETVV
+130 VSAETVA
-137 LANNFIMFFAAYEAL
+137 LPNNFYAAYEAL

-159 AAGAELPVYVAPF
+159 AAGAELPVFVAPL
-172 GEIIARLNS
+172 GEILVRLNS

-187 QTAAN
+187 ETAVN
-192 LIDVRRYQVTFLDPG
+192 VIDVRRYQLTFLNPG
-207 LPLETEIWA
+207 QPIETEIWA
-216 DADHRLLRVSIP
+216 DADHRLLRVSVP
-228 VASLDVARQDVISA
+228 AASLDVARQDVISA
-242 GSRLLSER
+242 GSRLLTER

-261 SGFSLAVTITKPVGQ
+261 SGFSLAATITKPVGQ
-276 APPAAGRWPAVLLV
+276 APPAAGPWPAVLLV
-290 PGSGLVDR
+290 PGSGPVGR
-298 DERVF
+298 DENVF

-316 DAGVLVARYDKRG
+316 DAGFLVARYDKRG
-329 VGQSGGRTESATLE
+329 VGRSGGRTESATLE
-343 DYADDVRTI
+343 DYADDVRTM

-364 QRIVAVGHSEG
+364 QRIVAAGHSEG

-385 ENKIAGLAL
+385 ENKIDGLAL
-394 IATPGIVGAELALEQ
+394 IATPGIVGAELVLEQ
-409 QRHALDRTVDSL
+409 QRHVLDRTVDSL

-426 KIDLQR
+426 KVDLQR
-432 KIHQAVIS
+432 EIHQAVIS
-440 GQGWDDIPADLRRQ
+440 GEGWDDIPADLRRQ

-470 AMRNVRQPII
+470 AMRRVRQPVI

-493 HADQLVELARTRN
+493 HADQLVELARARN
-506 RDVSADAVLLDGIN
+506 RDVPADAVLLDGIN

-527 TGEVDEYT
+527 TGEVDEYA